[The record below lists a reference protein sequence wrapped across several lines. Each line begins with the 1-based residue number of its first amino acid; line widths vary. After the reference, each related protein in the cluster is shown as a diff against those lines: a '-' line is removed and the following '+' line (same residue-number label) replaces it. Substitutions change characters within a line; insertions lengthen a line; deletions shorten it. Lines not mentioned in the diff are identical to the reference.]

1 MCDIRIVEAWQ
12 TPCWDAVKEF
22 NLAKLRELV
31 PIAEAA
37 VSSRSEQIA
46 DSIGDNDEKLALKD
60 TWTSLCFLRWL
71 FAAKV

>member
-1 MCDIRIVEAWQ
+1 MYDIRIFEAWQ
-12 TPCWDAVKEF
+12 TPCWDGVKEF

-46 DSIGDNDEKLALKD
+46 DSIGDNDEKLALKGA
-60 TWTSLCFLRWL
+60 WTSLCFLRWL